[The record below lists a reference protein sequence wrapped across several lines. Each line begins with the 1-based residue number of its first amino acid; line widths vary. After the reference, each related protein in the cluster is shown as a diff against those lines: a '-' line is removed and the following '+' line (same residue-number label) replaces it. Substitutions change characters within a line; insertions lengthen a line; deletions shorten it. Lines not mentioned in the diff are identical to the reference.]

1 MENRKILYVATYDKV
16 ITDIYLPYIIALK
29 NIGFD
34 IYVATSEDG
43 DIPYITK
50 KFKYEFDVSTLSV
63 TNFEGIKAVKSMR
76 EMLNVE
82 EFDFIHTHGLN
93 ASFITAMAATNVRKN
108 GKTKVI
114 YTADG
119 LSFDSNSSKSS
130 YALYYS
136 IEKLLAKNID
146 YMITVNKEDYEFAR
160 DDFKNCKVYYIDGYG
175 IKKEEVDI
183 DVSDELEEKLRKE
196 LMLKDDQKLI
206 LNVGDYTK
214 ENNQEYLLKAM
225 SIIKDKTRNVKIVFV
240 GKDKLNGKLKK
251 LASDYDISNNVLF
264 LDLNKKQT
272 ALIYAISDLY
282 IDVSLQKNYPYDIIV
297 AMINY
302 LPIIS
307 TKVRGNVDLI
317 KNNVT
322 GYLIDNN
329 DVQDLSKKI
338 MILLQNEQVCDNF
351 IENYEGLYEDY
362 LYENV
367 TDQMCK
373 IYNEIVK

>member
-1 MENRKILYVATYDKV
+1 MENKKILYVATYDKV

-63 TNFEGIKAVKSMR
+63 TNFEVIKAVKSMR

-93 ASFITAMAATNVRKN
+93 ASFITAMAATNIRKN
-108 GKTKVI
+108 GKTKII

-146 YMITVNKEDYEFAR
+146 YMITVNKEDYEFAK

-329 DVQDLSKKI
+329 DVDDLCKKI

-351 IENYEGLYEDY
+351 IENYDDLYEDY

>member
-1 MENRKILYVATYDKV
+1 MENKKILYVATYDKV
-16 ITDIYLPYIIALK
+16 IMDIYLPYIIALK
-29 NIGFD
+29 NIGFN

-63 TNFEGIKAVKSMR
+63 TNFEVIKAVKSMR

-93 ASFITAMAATNVRKN
+93 ASFITAMAATNIRKN
-108 GKTKVI
+108 GKTKII

-146 YMITVNKEDYEFAR
+146 YMITVNKEDYEFAK

-329 DVQDLSKKI
+329 DVHDLCKKI

-351 IENYEGLYEDY
+351 IENYDDLYEDY

>member
-1 MENRKILYVATYDKV
+1 MAKGNISVDSENLFPI
-16 ITDIYLPYIIALK
+16 
-29 NIGFD
+29 
-34 IYVATSEDG
+34 
-43 DIPYITK
+43 
-50 KFKYEFDVSTLSV
+50 
-63 TNFEGIKAVKSMR
+63 
-76 EMLNVE
+76 
-82 EFDFIHTHGLN
+82 
-93 ASFITAMAATNVRKN
+93 
-108 GKTKVI
+108 
-114 YTADG
+114 
-119 LSFDSNSSKSS
+119 
-130 YALYYS
+130 
-136 IEKLLAKNID
+136 
-146 YMITVNKEDYEFAR
+146 
-160 DDFKNCKVYYIDGYG
+160 
-175 IKKEEVDI
+175 IKKWLYSDKDI
-183 DVSDELEEKLRKE
+183 FLRELVS
-196 LMLKDDQKLI
+196 
-206 LNVGDYTK
+206 
-214 ENNQEYLLKAM
+214 
-225 SIIKDKTRNVKIVFV
+225 
-240 GKDKLNGKLKK
+240 NGCDAVTKLKK

-329 DVQDLSKKI
+329 DVDDLCKKI

-351 IENYEGLYEDY
+351 IENYDDLYEDY